1 MQTYFLKFASEA
13 EAIEHLAAFR
23 SEDGEWLTY
32 KDGANLDVVGTIY
45 KPTGKLIQSDE
56 GFEYPEM
63 APLDGFHVN
72 ILSDGFDES
81 LAPFVVVPSSPSRV
95 FA

>member
-1 MQTYFLKFASEA
+1 MNTTYLKFASEA
-13 EAIEHLAAFR
+13 EAITHLPQFR
-23 SEDGEWLTY
+23 SDDQWLTY

-72 ILSDGFDES
+72 ILSDGFDET
-81 LAPFVVVPSSPSRV
+81 LAAFVVTPAMPSRV

>member
-1 MQTYFLKFASEA
+1 MQTTFLKFASEA

-23 SEDGEWLTY
+23 QDDQWLTY

-45 KPTGKLIQSDE
+45 KPTGQMLTDAE
-56 GFEYPEM
+56 GFKYPEM

-72 ILSDGFDES
+72 ILSEGFDEA
-81 LAPFVVVPSSPSRV
+81 LTPFVVTPAMPSRV

>member
-1 MQTYFLKFASEA
+1 MQTTYLKFQDEA

-23 SEDGEWLTY
+23 NEDGEWLTY

-72 ILSDGFDES
+72 ILSDGFDEA
-81 LAPFVVVPSSPSRV
+81 LEPFRTNPSTPARV